1 MWRYW
6 LYRAAM
12 MRDILWALAN
22 LVVKAVSSVYGEGQL
37 LALVNV
43 AVWTIS
49 SGYCEGHLLALV
61 NVAVWAVSS
70 GYVEGKLVGTGECG
84 VMGFIERLW

>member
-1 MWRYW
+1 
-6 LYRAAM
+6 
-12 MRDILWALAN
+12 
-22 LVVKAVSSVYGEGQL
+22 L

-43 AVWTIS
+43 AVWTVS

-70 GYVEGKLVGTGECG
+70 GYVEGKLVGTGEYG